1 MNVGH
6 RAIFT
11 TELVARS
18 IKNELSTSCRRIL
31 SLVHGAALEAIAGTE
46 SLEDECFPG
55 MMDRGRVIHDFQGAA
70 KQRLQAEDLLARFEE
85 IRRSNL
91 LDETAAEMLRESYV

>member
-31 SLVHGAALEAIAGTE
+31 SLVHGAAVEAIAGTE

-55 MMDRGRVIHDFQGAA
+55 MLGFEAPHGGAGSCRA
-70 KQRLQAEDLLARFEE
+70 FKCPAF
-85 IRRSNL
+85 
-91 LDETAAEMLRESYV
+91 